1 VIITKLSIENLGL
14 FYGRQI
20 FNLRPESSNGD
31 SKSIILIGGKN
42 GVGKT
47 TLFEAVRL
55 CLYGSSLYG
64 NRLRKGYYENYL
76 SERIHHIVGSSL
88 QPSNAAVEVEFEYS
102 HLGKIDTYSVK
113 RSWQRKDSKIIENL
127 KINKN
132 GELLNDI
139 EADQWQDFLN
149 ELIPPGVSQLF
160 FFDGEKIQQLAEDDE
175 NNLHLK
181 DSFKSLLGLDLV
193 ERLQADLGI
202 YAARNSKEIGVDEVE
217 SKVAELQDEQK
228 NLEELLDKALQDRAQ
243 KQSQY
248 EQILGE
254 IERQELKIASE
265 GGAFASKR
273 NELKLVRA
281 KLDSEI
287 DTVKNHIRELCAN
300 LLQFAITP
308 KFCQILKN
316 HLIEEEKYQKWKA
329 VQITLNVKIK
339 ELDQKIRSSVL
350 LDDLEIPDST
360 QQTIITRISEV
371 INNTLISS
379 DNFQNFKPIH
389 QLSPSEQQ
397 RILVWTD
404 LSFEN
409 VPNQLLKYTRRFEK
423 LTRKRQNVENS
434 LHSAPDDDVL
444 NPLIQILNESN
455 KELGQLQEQIRTKDD
470 EIHQIEFKLLDC
482 SRRLR
487 IELEKSDN
495 RDELSSKLNL
505 AGKVQTIL
513 KEYVLQLQ
521 KEKIEELGEAFLTCF
536 NRLSRKGNVIQKIEV
551 NVDDFSIVLY
561 DRGGKPIPKQQ
572 LSAGEKEIY
581 AISMLWA
588 LTQTSGRPL
597 PFIIDTPLGRL
608 DSDHRES
615 LIMDFFPN
623 ASHQMIVFS
632 TDTEINKQYFK
643 SLLPFIARNYHL
655 EYSPEEGR
663 TKISNGYFWKNEGV
677 ELINELQ

>member
-1 VIITKLSIENLGL
+1 MIITKLLIENLGL

-20 FNLRPESSNGD
+20 FNLRPESSNGHF
-31 SKSIILIGGKN
+31 KPIILIGGKN

-64 NRLRKGYYENYL
+64 NRLRKGDYENYL

-102 HLGKIDTYSVK
+102 HLGKIDKYSVR
-113 RSWQRKDSKIIENL
+113 RSWQRRDSKIIENL

-139 EADQWQDFLN
+139 EVDQWQDFLN
-149 ELIPPGVSQLF
+149 ELIPPGVSQLS
-160 FFDGEKIQQLAEDDE
+160 FFDGEKIQQLADDRE

-202 YAARNSKEIGVDEVE
+202 YTTRNLKEIGLDEVE
-217 SKVAELQDEQK
+217 DKVAELQNEQK
-228 NLEELLDKALQDRAQ
+228 DLEELLDRAHQDRAQ
-243 KQSQY
+243 KQSQF

-265 GGAFASKR
+265 GGAFANKR
-273 NELKLVRA
+273 NELKLIRT
-281 KLDSEI
+281 KLDTQIE
-287 DTVKNHIRELCAN
+287 TVKNHIRELCAN
-300 LLQFAITP
+300 LLPFAITP

-316 HLIEEEKYQKWKA
+316 HLIEEEKHQKWKV
-329 VQITLNVKIK
+329 VQVTLDAKIK
-339 ELDQKIRSSVL
+339 ELDQKLLSSAL

-360 QQTIITRISEV
+360 KQTIITRTSEV
-371 INNTLISS
+371 INSTLIPF
-379 DNFQNFKPIH
+379 DNLQNFKPIH
-389 QLSPSEQQ
+389 QLSQLEQQ
-397 RILVWTD
+397 KILVWID
-404 LSFEN
+404 QSLEN
-409 VPNQLLKYTRRFEK
+409 VPNQLLKYTQKFER
-423 LTRKRQNVENS
+423 LIRKRQSVENS
-434 LHSAPDDDVL
+434 LCSAPDDDVL
-444 NPLIQILNESN
+444 NPLVQRLNELN
-455 KELGQLQEQIRTKDD
+455 KEIGQLQEQIRTRDN
-470 EIHQIEFKLLDC
+470 EIHQIEFKLQDC
-482 SRRLR
+482 LR
-487 IELEKSDN
+487 SLKVEFEKLEN
-495 RDELSSKLNL
+495 RAELSSKLNL
-505 AGKVQTIL
+505 ASKVQTIL

-521 KEKIEELGEAFLTCF
+521 QEKINELSEAFLTCF
-536 NRLSRKGNVIQKIEV
+536 NRLSRKGKVIQKIEV

-561 DRGGKPIPKQQ
+561 DLGGKPFPKQQ

-643 SLLPFIARNYHL
+643 SLLPYIARLYHL

-663 TKISNGYFWKNEGV
+663 TKISNGYFWKNEEV
-677 ELINELQ
+677 ELVHEL